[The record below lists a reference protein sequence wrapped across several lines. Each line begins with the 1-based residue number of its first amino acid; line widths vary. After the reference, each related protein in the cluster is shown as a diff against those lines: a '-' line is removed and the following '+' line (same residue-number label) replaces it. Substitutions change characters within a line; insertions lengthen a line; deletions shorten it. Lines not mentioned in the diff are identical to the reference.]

1 MNYKSLLDKVDLAI
15 LQNLLRELGRFG
27 NVLPVVE
34 VILDEAAESE
44 LIGLG
49 DLVRNVIAREIVLN
63 VLKIE
68 VIKLLSNLAYWLSRF
83 AIEVYFF
90 HLFNEII
97 ETLRVLARLW
107 RRVNGNL
114 FWSHLYLIARLDE
127 RLIKLSLRWFTDRR
141 LLVAFLADGRRWLSI
156 GEMNSGE

>member
-1 MNYKSLLDKVDLAI
+1 MNYKSLLGKVDLAI

-27 NVLPVVE
+27 DVLPVVE

-68 VIKLLSNLAYWLSRF
+68 VIKLLSNLAY
-83 AIEVYFF
+83 
-90 HLFNEII
+90 
-97 ETLRVLARLW
+97 
-107 RRVNGNL
+107 
-114 FWSHLYLIARLDE
+114 
-127 RLIKLSLRWFTDRR
+127 
-141 LLVAFLADGRRWLSI
+141 
-156 GEMNSGE
+156 

>member
-1 MNYKSLLDKVDLAI
+1 MNYKSLLGKVDLAI

-27 NVLPVVE
+27 DVLPVVE

-68 VIKLLSNLAYWLSRF
+68 VINLLSNLAY
-83 AIEVYFF
+83 
-90 HLFNEII
+90 
-97 ETLRVLARLW
+97 
-107 RRVNGNL
+107 
-114 FWSHLYLIARLDE
+114 
-127 RLIKLSLRWFTDRR
+127 
-141 LLVAFLADGRRWLSI
+141 
-156 GEMNSGE
+156 

>member
-68 VIKLLSNLAYWLSRF
+68 VIKLLSNLAY
-83 AIEVYFF
+83 
-90 HLFNEII
+90 
-97 ETLRVLARLW
+97 
-107 RRVNGNL
+107 
-114 FWSHLYLIARLDE
+114 
-127 RLIKLSLRWFTDRR
+127 
-141 LLVAFLADGRRWLSI
+141 
-156 GEMNSGE
+156 

>member
-1 MNYKSLLDKVDLAI
+1 MNYKSLLGKVDLAI

-68 VIKLLSNLAYWLSRF
+68 VINLLSNLAY
-83 AIEVYFF
+83 
-90 HLFNEII
+90 
-97 ETLRVLARLW
+97 
-107 RRVNGNL
+107 
-114 FWSHLYLIARLDE
+114 
-127 RLIKLSLRWFTDRR
+127 
-141 LLVAFLADGRRWLSI
+141 
-156 GEMNSGE
+156 